1 MVDVWSIM
9 APFAKFAAYMTM
21 FGASGTGL
29 FLLHFGG
36 SLSQATSGYCEL
48 ILRRSAKG
56 GILAAIFLFA
66 TIVGNIGGDI
76 QSIIDPMILELAA
89 SSKGGRA
96 TFILLAGFIAIF
108 LWGGRLSITMMV
120 IGMTGI
126 LLTLS
131 SFALVGHA
139 TNAGP
144 IAQLP
149 LVIHLLGL
157 SYWLGSFLPLRE
169 LCISPSDAFKIHDIA
184 HRFGIYAMGYV
195 GGLLLAGI
203 LFAYLLLGDLSL
215 LFTSTYGNVLLAK
228 LAVVCLLLLL
238 GAINKL
244 NLVPFLL
251 NDPQTGSRRLRK
263 SIHLEMM
270 LSLFVL
276 ATTGFL
282 TTSVSLPG

>member
-1 MVDVWSIM
+1 MDVWSIM

-36 SLSQATSGYCEL
+36 SLSQPTSRYCKT
-48 ILRRSAKG
+48 ILHRSARG

-66 TIVGNIGGDI
+66 TVAGNIGGDI
-76 QSIIDPMILELAA
+76 QSIIDSMILGLAA
-89 SSKGGRA
+89 DSKGGSA
-96 TFILLAGFIAIF
+96 AFIMLAGFIAIL
-108 LWGGRLSITMMV
+108 LWGGRLSIMMMM

-139 TNAGP
+139 INAGP
-144 IAQLP
+144 IAQLL
-149 LVIHLLGL
+149 LVAHLLGL

-169 LCISPSDAFKIHDIA
+169 LCVSPSDGANMHHIA

-195 GGLLLAGI
+195 GGLLPAGI
-203 LFAYLLLGDLSL
+203 VLAYLLLGDPKL
-215 LFTSTYGNVLLAK
+215 LLTSTYGNVLMVK
-228 LAVVCLLLLL
+228 LAGVCLLLLL
-238 GAINKL
+238 GAINKFR
-244 NLVPFLL
+244 LVPSLL
-251 NDPQTGSRRLRK
+251 NDPQAGSRRLRK
-263 SIHLEMM
+263 SIHFEMM

-282 TTSVSLPG
+282 TTSVSLPMR